1 MKIIR
6 KSFYI
11 YINCKDII
19 KIGKNK
25 KINVIYMS
33 VTVTYCRFV
42 AGVINR
48 FFYFPPSSIKLR

>member
-1 MKIIR
+1 MKIIT

-42 AGVINR
+42 AGVIN
-48 FFYFPPSSIKLR
+48 